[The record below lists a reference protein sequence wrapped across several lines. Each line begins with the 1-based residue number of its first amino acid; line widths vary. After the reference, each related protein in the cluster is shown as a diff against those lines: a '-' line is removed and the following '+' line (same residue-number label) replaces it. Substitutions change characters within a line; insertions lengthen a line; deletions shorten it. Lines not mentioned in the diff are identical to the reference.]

1 VCTPRRKYD
10 PVQQS
15 SLLLEPAAAS
25 TTHRAVDDAA
35 EHGTADCATDS
46 SAAGERA
53 DYRNPVVD
61 CGVNSAAATVS
72 ARIALVSVHD
82 STAKNN
88 SDDRS
93 DSAAD
98 IAAAS
103 ADLPVTC
110 SAAVRC
116 DWLGTLARKR
126 RHFSRL
132 RLDLR
137 RHLGLLYLD
146 RSWKRL
152 RRSLVL
158 WSTLRLRDPPGR
170 RSRAFDRGNDLGGR
184 L

>member
-1 VCTPRRKYD
+1 VISPRRRD
-10 PVQQS
+10 CI
-15 SLLLEPAAAS
+15 SL
-25 TTHRAVDDAA
+25 TTTSAA
-35 EHGTADCATDS
+35 EDHSTNRCRRADA

-126 RHFSRL
+126 RHFSRRRRNFSRL